1 MMLTTYHGLVSY
13 DIGQTIQQKT
23 HSSVSAGS
31 EDEILIF
38 QHPNTYTLGRVGK
51 AEDILISAEDIKRLN
66 IEIRNT
72 DRGGEVTYHGPGQLV
87 VYPIVRLDRLRLNPS
102 TYINALKMAI
112 TNCLSDCNIVAN
124 ENNMPTGVWVENR
137 KIAAIGVRVSKK
149 TTSHGL
155 ALNVTTDLSYF
166 DHIVPCGIQNCVV
179 TSIEK
184 ETSNTPIIEDI
195 AENIGEKL
203 GNALDNPVT

>member
-1 MMLTTYHGLVSY
+1 MLTTYHGLVSY
-13 DIGQTIQQKT
+13 DIGQTIQQET
-23 HSSVSAGS
+23 HSSVSSGGK
-31 EDEILIF
+31 DEILIF
-38 QHPNTYTLGRVGK
+38 QHPNTYTLGRMGK
-51 AEDILISAEDIKRLN
+51 AEDILINNEDIKRLD

-87 VYPIVRLDRLRLNPS
+87 VYPIIKLDRLKLNPS
-102 TYINALKMAI
+102 EYVNTLKTAI
-112 TNCLSDCNIVAN
+112 TGCLSDYNIIAN
-124 ENNMPTGVWVENR
+124 ENDMPTGVWVENR

-166 DHIVPCGIQNCVV
+166 DHIIPCGIQNCVV

-184 ETSNTPIIEDI
+184 ETSNTPTIEEI
-195 AENIGEKL
+195 AENIGGKL
-203 GNALDNPVT
+203 GNALENPVT

>member
-1 MMLTTYHGLVSY
+1 MLTTYHGLVSY
-13 DIGQTIQQKT
+13 DIGQTIQQET
-23 HSSVSAGS
+23 HSSVSSGGK
-31 EDEILIF
+31 DEILIF
-38 QHPNTYTLGRVGK
+38 QHPNTYTLGRMGK
-51 AEDILISAEDIKRLN
+51 PEDILINNEDIKRLD

-87 VYPIVRLDRLRLNPS
+87 VYPIIKLDRLKLNPS
-102 TYINALKMAI
+102 EYVNTLKTAI
-112 TNCLSDCNIVAN
+112 TGCLSDYNIVAN
-124 ENNMPTGVWVENR
+124 ENDMPTGVWVQNR

-166 DHIVPCGIQNCVV
+166 DHIIPCGIQNCVV

-184 ETSNTPIIEDI
+184 ETSNTPTIEEI
-195 AENIGEKL
+195 AENIGGKL
-203 GNALDNPVT
+203 GNALENPVT

>member
-1 MMLTTYHGLVSY
+1 MLTTYHGLVSY
-13 DIGQTIQQKT
+13 DIGQTIQQET
-23 HSSVSAGS
+23 HSYVSSGGK
-31 EDEILIF
+31 DEILIF
-38 QHPNTYTLGRVGK
+38 QHPNTYTLGRMGK
-51 AEDILISAEDIKRLN
+51 PEDILINNEDIKRLD

-87 VYPIVRLDRLRLNPS
+87 VYPIIKLDRLKLNPS
-102 TYINALKMAI
+102 EYVNTLTTAI
-112 TNCLSDCNIVAN
+112 TGCLSDYNIVAN
-124 ENNMPTGVWVENR
+124 ENDMPTGVWVENR

-166 DHIVPCGIQNCVV
+166 DHIIPCGIQNCVV

-184 ETSNTPIIEDI
+184 ETSNTPTIEEI
-195 AENIGEKL
+195 AENIGGKL
-203 GNALDNPVT
+203 GNALENPVT

>member
-1 MMLTTYHGLVSY
+1 MLTTYHGLVSY
-13 DIGQTIQQKT
+13 DIGQTIQQET
-23 HSSVSAGS
+23 HSYVSSGGK
-31 EDEILIF
+31 DEILIF
-38 QHPNTYTLGRVGK
+38 QHPNTYTLGRMGK
-51 AEDILISAEDIKRLN
+51 PEDILINNEDIKRLD

-87 VYPIVRLDRLRLNPS
+87 VYPIIKLDRLKLNPS
-102 TYINALKMAI
+102 EYVNTLKTAI
-112 TNCLSDCNIVAN
+112 TGCLSDYNIIAN
-124 ENNMPTGVWVENR
+124 ENDMPTGVWVENR

-166 DHIVPCGIQNCVV
+166 DHIIPCGIQNCVV

-184 ETSNTPIIEDI
+184 ETSNTPTIEEI
-195 AENIGEKL
+195 AENIGGKL
-203 GNALDNPVT
+203 GNVLENPVT

>member
-1 MMLTTYHGLVSY
+1 MLTTYHGLVSY
-13 DIGQTIQQKT
+13 DIGQTIQQET
-23 HSSVSAGS
+23 HSYVSSGGK
-31 EDEILIF
+31 DEILIF
-38 QHPNTYTLGRVGK
+38 QHPNTYTLGRMGK
-51 AEDILISAEDIKRLN
+51 PEDILINNEDIKRLD

-87 VYPIVRLDRLRLNPS
+87 VYPIIKLDRLKLNPS
-102 TYINALKMAI
+102 EYVNTLKTAI
-112 TNCLSDCNIVAN
+112 TGCLSDYNIVAN
-124 ENNMPTGVWVENR
+124 ENDMPTGVWVENR

-166 DHIVPCGIQNCVV
+166 DHIIPCGIQNCVV

-184 ETSNTPIIEDI
+184 ETSNTPTIEEI
-195 AENIGEKL
+195 AENIGGKL
-203 GNALDNPVT
+203 GNALENPVT

>member
-1 MMLTTYHGLVSY
+1 MLTTYHGLVSY
-13 DIGQTIQQKT
+13 DIGQTIQQET
-23 HSSVSAGS
+23 HSSVSAGGK
-31 EDEILIF
+31 DEILIF
-38 QHPNTYTLGRVGK
+38 QHPNTYTLGRMGK
-51 AEDILISAEDIKRLN
+51 PEDILINNEDIKRLD

-87 VYPIVRLDRLRLNPS
+87 VYPIIKLDRLKLNPS
-102 TYINALKMAI
+102 EYVNTLKTAI
-112 TNCLSDCNIVAN
+112 TGCLSDYNIIAN
-124 ENNMPTGVWVENR
+124 ENDMPTGVWVENR

-166 DHIVPCGIQNCVV
+166 DHIIPCGIQNCVV

-184 ETSNTPIIEDI
+184 ETSNAPIIEEI
-195 AENIGEKL
+195 AENIGGKL

>member
-1 MMLTTYHGLVSY
+1 MLTTYHGLVSY
-13 DIGQTIQQKT
+13 DIGQTIQQET
-23 HSSVSAGS
+23 HSYVSSGGK
-31 EDEILIF
+31 DEILIF
-38 QHPNTYTLGRVGK
+38 QHPNTYTLGRMGK
-51 AEDILISAEDIKRLN
+51 PEDILINNEDIRRLD

-87 VYPIVRLDRLRLNPS
+87 VYPIIKLDRLKLNPS
-102 TYINALKMAI
+102 EYVNTLKTAI
-112 TNCLSDCNIVAN
+112 TGCLSDYNIIAN
-124 ENNMPTGVWVENR
+124 EDDMPTGVWVENR

-166 DHIVPCGIQNCVV
+166 DHIIPCGIQNCVV

-184 ETSNTPIIEDI
+184 ETSNAPIIEEI
-195 AENIGEKL
+195 AENIGGKL

>member
-1 MMLTTYHGLVSY
+1 MLTTYHGLVSY
-13 DIGQTIQQKT
+13 DIGQTIQQET
-23 HSSVSAGS
+23 HSYVSSGGK
-31 EDEILIF
+31 DEILIF
-38 QHPNTYTLGRVGK
+38 QHPNTYTLGRMGK
-51 AEDILISAEDIKRLN
+51 PEDILINNEDIKRLD

-87 VYPIVRLDRLRLNPS
+87 VYPIIKLDRLKLNPS
-102 TYINALKMAI
+102 EYVNTLTTAI
-112 TNCLSDCNIVAN
+112 TGCLSDYNIVAN
-124 ENNMPTGVWVENR
+124 QNDMPTGVWVENR

-166 DHIVPCGIQNCVV
+166 DHIIPCGIQNCVV

-184 ETSNTPIIEDI
+184 ETSNTPTIEEI
-195 AENIGEKL
+195 AENIGGKL
-203 GNALDNPVT
+203 GNALENPVT

>member
-1 MMLTTYHGLVSY
+1 MLTTYHGLVSY
-13 DIGQTIQQKT
+13 DIGQTIQQET
-23 HSSVSAGS
+23 HPSVSAGGK
-31 EDEILIF
+31 DEILIF
-38 QHPNTYTLGRVGK
+38 QHPNTYTLGRMGK
-51 AEDILISAEDIKRLN
+51 PEDILINNEDIKRLD

-87 VYPIVRLDRLRLNPS
+87 VYPIIKLDRLKLNPS
-102 TYINALKMAI
+102 EYVNTLKTAI
-112 TNCLSDCNIVAN
+112 TGCLSDYNIIAN
-124 ENNMPTGVWVENR
+124 ENDMPTGVWVENR

-166 DHIVPCGIQNCVV
+166 DHIIPCGIQNCVV

-184 ETSNTPIIEDI
+184 ETSNTPTIEEI
-195 AENIGEKL
+195 AENIGGKL
-203 GNALDNPVT
+203 GNALENPVT